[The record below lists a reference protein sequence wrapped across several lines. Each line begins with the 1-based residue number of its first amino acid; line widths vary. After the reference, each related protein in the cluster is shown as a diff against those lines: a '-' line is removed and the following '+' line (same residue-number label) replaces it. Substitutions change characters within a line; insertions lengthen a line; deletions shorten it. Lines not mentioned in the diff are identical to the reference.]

1 MNQFRQ
7 AVKPGG
13 PVRQPYSC
21 SVPIAPI
28 DFLKILARTHYTV
41 HSLYTGWF
49 YSIPHTVFPARTKE
63 GGTILPRLFPIPPFP
78 RLAVSSLF
86 TYNLETG
93 LITNLHYMYR
103 LIFFVGWYL
112 CTTEAYFI
120 ANEGTETKV
129 MIKRQK
135 G

>member
-13 PVRQPYSC
+13 PVRQPYSY
-21 SVPIAPI
+21 SVPSPHRFSKNSST
-28 DFLKILARTHYTV
+28 DTLL
-41 HSLYTGWF
+41 HSLYIGWF

-120 ANEGTETKV
+120 ANEGTESDD
-129 MIKRQK
+129 
-135 G
+135 